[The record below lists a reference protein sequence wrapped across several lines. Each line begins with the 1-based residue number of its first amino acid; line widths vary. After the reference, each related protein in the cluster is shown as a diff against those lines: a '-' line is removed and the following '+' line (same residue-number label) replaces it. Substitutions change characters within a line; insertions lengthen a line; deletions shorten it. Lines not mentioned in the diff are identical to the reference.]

1 MVGEVGEDV
10 EVGEQGDDGRGEEH
24 DDGGG
29 EGTELAGLSDGRR
42 FLVIAVELHGGGWA
56 AGKPA
61 RSRAMTVRTQ

>member
-42 FLVIAVELHGGGWA
+42 LSSPSNPMVVGGRRARRLRVE
-56 AGKPA
+56 
-61 RSRAMTVRTQ
+61 R